1 MHQVDVVKSSQYIA
15 LNWMTLS
22 AVNTDRKS
30 MQRVN
35 SKRESQMLQSKDE
48 QGLTGQSD
56 LTIAD
61 LSLKAFI

>member
-1 MHQVDVVKSSQYIA
+1 MHQVDVVKSSQYNA

-22 AVNTDRKS
+22 GVYTDRKS
-30 MQRVN
+30 TQLVN

-48 QGLTGQSD
+48 QGLTGQSG

-61 LSLKAFI
+61 LSLKSFI